1 MALSRNFLE
10 RLHKA
15 SFVTVLTGA
24 GMSAPSGIPT
34 FRGKDGLWNK
44 YNAHELANVQAFQ
57 KNPKLIWE
65 WYRWR
70 REIIRKASPNPGHFA
85 LVDLAKYFPDL
96 QIITQNVDGLHQRAG
111 TEKITE
117 LHGNIMRSKCIDCT
131 YEAAA
136 REAEYSTEIPRCPDC
151 GAMLRPA
158 VVWFGESLPAAAI
171 DNAQQFSAAA
181 EIIFSIGTSSL
192 VEPAASL
199 PYLAKGNG
207 AFVVEVNPAET
218 PLSEIADERFT
229 AGADKFLPA
238 LVMVM
243 QKLRKRA

>member
-1 MALSRNFLE
+1 ME

-15 SFVTVLTGA
+15 YYVAVLTGA

-44 YNAHELANVQAFQ
+44 YDVYELANMQAFQ
-57 KNPKLIWE
+57 KNPKLVWE

-70 REIIRKASPNPGHFA
+70 RETIRKATPNLGHYA
-85 LVDLAKYFPDL
+85 LVDLANFFPDL

-111 TEKITE
+111 TKKITE

-136 REAEYSTEIPRCPDC
+136 REEEYSQVIPKCPDC

-158 VVWFGESLPAAAI
+158 VVWFGETLPADSI

-181 EIIFSIGTSSL
+181 EILLSIGTSSI
-192 VEPAASL
+192 VDPAASL

-207 AFVVEVNPAET
+207 AYVVEINPVET

-229 AGADKFLPA
+229 VSADKFLPA
-238 LVMVM
+238 LVMVV
-243 QKLRKRA
+243 QKIRKRV